1 MLLDTFTGSDLRQV
15 FDEARRAL
23 GEDVLVL
30 RTAISRDGRR
40 TRVELVAA
48 SAAAIQDLRQRL
60 APPAPIFPRER
71 GGRGTSGPFVL
82 ALVGPTGA
90 GKTTTAAKLALHPR
104 AFGSRKVGLLTL
116 DTFRVGAIEQIAQ
129 YAEVTSLPLE
139 VVYDAREMPAALKRL
154 DGCDVVIIDTPGR
167 SPRAKDANVQW
178 QSMLRAAAPDEV
190 HLVVPATLRA
200 DMIPMV
206 VASLAACRV
215 THACLTKF
223 DELHDD
229 KAIADVAT
237 RLELPIRWLTS
248 GQSVPDDLHVA
259 KAAVLSALGLPASVR
274 RGAAA

>member
-1 MLLDTFTGSDLRQV
+1 MLLETFTGSDLRLV

-30 RTAISRDGRR
+30 RSTVHRDGRR

-60 APPAPIFPRER
+60 ELPPPSLPKAQ

-82 ALVGPTGA
+82 GLVGPTGA

-104 AFGSRKVGLLTL
+104 AFGSSRVGLLTL
-116 DTFRVGAIEQIAQ
+116 DTYRVGAIEQIAQ

-154 DGCDVVIIDTPGR
+154 EDCDVIIIDTPGR
-167 SPRAKDANVQW
+167 SPRAHDANAQW
-178 QSMLRAAAPDEV
+178 QTMLRAAAPDEV
-190 HLVVPATLRA
+190 HLVVPATLRS
-200 DMIPMV
+200 DLLPMMV
-206 VASLAACRV
+206 GSLSSCRIS
-215 THACLTKF
+215 HACLTKF

-229 KAIADVAT
+229 RAIADIAT
-237 RLELPIRWLTS
+237 RLELPIRWVTT
-248 GQSVPDDLHVA
+248 GQSVPTDLHAA
-259 KAAVLSALGLPASVR
+259 KGAILSALGLPSATR

>member
-1 MLLDTFTGSDLRQV
+1 MLLDTFTGSDLRIV

-30 RTAISRDGRR
+30 RTSINREGRR

-60 APPAPIFPRER
+60 DPPPPIFPREK

-104 AFGSRKVGLLTL
+104 AFGARKVGLLTL

-139 VVYDAREMPAALKRL
+139 VVYDVREMPGALKRL
-154 DGCDVVIIDTPGR
+154 DACDVVIIDTPGR

-190 HLVVPATLRA
+190 HLVVPATLRS
-200 DMIPMV
+200 DMIPTLMT
-206 VASLAACRV
+206 AMAACRP

-223 DELHDD
+223 DELSDD

-237 RLELPIRWLTS
+237 RLELPIRWVTS
-248 GQSVPDDLHVA
+248 GQTVPDDLHAA
-259 KAAVLSALGLPASVR
+259 KGAILSALGLPMTAR